1 MNIYRMVKGHD
12 HFKNIPPYRCV
23 GVNNDFVGEWQTNEI
38 IAQREEK
45 HLGLSNDLLLNN
57 GSTAVFVC
65 IDFWD
70 RPQYDID
77 INGKT
82 FRVCCTELN
91 GTYLHTMSSDLE
103 EPISPLKQEYQPV
116 PIKTAS

>member
-65 IDFWD
+65 IDIWD

-116 PIKTAS
+116 PL